1 MSAKTDNCLHP
12 TEIIIFCWYLRLSLK
27 TVFWQLLFVSSD
39 LKIYNINRGDKT
51 ILSILKG
58 AICLSG
64 LTGLIFA
71 IIVLATGIAP
81 MGEYFPLMA
90 RISAGLFLLAVVI
103 IANILNA
110 KFVPTISGKLIGFGL
125 VNSGG
130 YLAYLSI

>member
-1 MSAKTDNCLHP
+1 M
-12 TEIIIFCWYLRLSLK
+12 F
-27 TVFWQLLFVSSD
+27 FVTSD
-39 LKIYNINRGDKT
+39 IEYFNINRGDKT
-51 ILSILKG
+51 ILNILKG

-64 LTGLIFA
+64 IFGLIFA

-110 KFVPTISGKLIGFGL
+110 KFVPTIQGKLIGIGV
-125 VNSGG
+125 VNGVG
-130 YLAYLSI
+130 YFTYLSI